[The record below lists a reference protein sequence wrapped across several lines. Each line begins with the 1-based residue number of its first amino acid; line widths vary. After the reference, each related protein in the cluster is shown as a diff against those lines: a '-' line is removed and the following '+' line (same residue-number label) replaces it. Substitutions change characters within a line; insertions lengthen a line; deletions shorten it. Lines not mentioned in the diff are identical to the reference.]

1 MGTAAGRFPGRD
13 DGEALTPSP
22 SPLLNHTS
30 SAPSGCWRE
39 VTESTYRRP
48 RPKKDDCEERPPQG
62 TTSSRRV
69 AGGKREERL
78 QGTYDVSY
86 RKYDIHD
93 CWYAHALYR
102 RHGFLRAQH
111 YEGGRDGGGGGGGGG
126 GAVCPEDGPMPTTVI
141 YSFVPV
147 WRSLPSSEDG
157 EESHR
162 YPHHRHCHRILPCG
176 FGGYVLGDG
185 TRARTFPF
193 LKGHCPG

>member
-126 GAVCPEDGPMPTTVI
+126 GGRLPRRWSYAYDCHLQLCPGMALLTQQRRRRRKP
-141 YSFVPV
+141 
-147 WRSLPSSEDG
+147 SLSPSSSLSSYLALWFWG
-157 EESHR
+157 
-162 YPHHRHCHRILPCG
+162 L
-176 FGGYVLGDG
+176 
-185 TRARTFPF
+185 RTW
-193 LKGHCPG
+193 